1 MRVAAFRGACGNQ
14 DSKPAGAH
22 CDSDDPHPAVPAT
35 LSREERDGYGH
46 QTAEGHGSPYNPI
59 NRRTT
64 PLVQPKPSCSGY
76 SPPPPSRGVLLA
88 M

>member
-1 MRVAAFRGACGNQ
+1 M
-14 DSKPAGAH
+14 
-22 CDSDDPHPAVPAT
+22 
-35 LSREERDGYGH
+35 EYGH